1 MMSFSIFFLLFI
13 CYIEAYKSIT
23 NNDKEDNASNIIT
36 SNVVVVDSDNLY
48 IEKRSS
54 LLPIENAGIGVFAK
68 VNISND
74 TIICEYRGPIISEE
88 YYSIFNYNDKLFNI
102 NNINGKEYKIIV
114 IIYVLILMT
123 VHQL

>member
-1 MMSFSIFFLLFI
+1 MMMKFSIFFLLFI
-13 CYIEAYKSIT
+13 CYIEAYKSTT
-23 NNDKEDNASNIIT
+23 NHDKEDNTSNIIT

-48 IEKRSS
+48 IEKRTS

-88 YYSIFNYNDKLFNI
+88 YYSIFNYNDKLF
-102 NNINGKEYKIIV
+102 KV
-114 IIYVLILMT
+114 TSSIYITLNLF
-123 VHQL
+123 L